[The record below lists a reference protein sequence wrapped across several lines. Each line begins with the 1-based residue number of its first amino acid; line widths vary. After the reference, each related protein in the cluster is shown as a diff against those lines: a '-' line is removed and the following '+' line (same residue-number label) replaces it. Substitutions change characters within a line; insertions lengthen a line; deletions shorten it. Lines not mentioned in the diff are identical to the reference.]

1 MLPIIISAITLGF
14 NLGMAI
20 SALIKGMSKQ
30 EAKWYKIANIG
41 CLLLLL
47 LQNFSVGTDFLFY
60 KEEENE

>member
-30 EAKWYKIANIG
+30 EAKWYKIANTG

-47 LQNFSVGTDFLFY
+47 LQIFIYYRL
-60 KEEENE
+60 

>member
-20 SALIKGMSKQ
+20 SALTKGMSKQ
-30 EAKWYKIANIG
+30 EAKWYKIANTG

-47 LQNFSVGTDFLFY
+47 LQIFIYYRF
-60 KEEENE
+60 

>member
-30 EAKWYKIANIG
+30 EARWYKIANIG

-47 LQNFSVGTDFLFY
+47 LQIFVLHMSLTM
-60 KEEENE
+60 

>member
-20 SALIKGMSKQ
+20 SALTKGMSKQ
-30 EAKWYKIANIG
+30 EARWYKIDNVG

-47 LQNFSVGTDFLFY
+47 LQIFIHYRF
-60 KEEENE
+60 